1 MTKEK
6 TKPKKEAKEKEAVY
20 EWKNDRTLSYTM
32 RQRKMKEEKQDGS
45 N

>member
-1 MTKEK
+1 MA
-6 TKPKKEAKEKEAVY
+6 KKEIKEVKKVKKSAD

-32 RQRKMKEEKQDGS
+32 RQRKMKEEQDGS

>member
-1 MTKEK
+1 MVKKTKEK
-6 TKPKKEAKEKEAVY
+6 VEIKEVKPAEY

-32 RQRKMKEEKQDGS
+32 RQRKMKEEQDGS

>member
-1 MTKEK
+1 M
-6 TKPKKEAKEKEAVY
+6 AKEKIKVKEVKVDKKPAEY

-32 RQRKMKEEKQDGS
+32 RQRKIREEQDGS

>member
-1 MTKEK
+1 MA
-6 TKPKKEAKEKEAVY
+6 KKEIKEVKEVKKPAD

-32 RQRKMKEEKQDGS
+32 RQRKMKEEQDGS